1 MCNVRPDPIIPI
13 ITDMTGINQQKRIL
27 VADKISPE
35 GRAFLAGQENLVVDH
50 INDLNESGLCDRI
63 IDYHAVIVRS
73 ATMITAKVIDAATR
87 LEVIGRAGIG
97 VDNIDVDHATSKG
110 IVVLNTPDANVT
122 TTAELTIAHLFSLS
136 RNLPQANRS
145 VKSGEWQRA
154 RFMGVELT
162 NKVLGIIGY
171 GHIGRIVAAKA
182 LALDMQV
189 IAYDPFVTEEMFLA
203 DGVSGVEIDE
213 LVAEADYISLHCPL
227 NDKTRNI
234 MNAGRIGAMKPGAR
248 LLNCARGGLVDETA
262 LYEALE
268 SGHLAGAALD
278 VFSRE
283 PPEGSPLLTLDNIL
297 LTPHLG
303 ASTREAQA
311 ATGMEIAQQICIYL
325 RTGEPINAINL
336 PAVSADELVKLQP
349 YLVLTRRLGKLLGH
363 MIPGSTSQLEVSL
376 FGEAAE
382 RDLRSIAT
390 EGLVGLLSSHMSA
403 EVNRVNAK
411 HIAAQQGLSLI
422 ESRGGEHPDYHSA
435 VSLSARHGELTTRVI
450 GTLFHKKYPRLIRI
464 NDYEIEAVLE
474 GHLLV
479 TRHNDQPGVIAA
491 ISNLL
496 AGERI
501 NISRMQLGI
510 VSGSNKAVA
519 VIGVSTAL
527 KDELMGGLAEIEAIN
542 KVMQVTL

>member
-1 MCNVRPDPIIPI
+1 MDIHLY
-13 ITDMTGINQQKRIL
+13 KRIL

-35 GRAFLAGQENLVVDH
+35 GKAFLEGQKNLSVDH
-50 INDLNESGLCDRI
+50 VTGLDESGLCRI
-63 IDYHAVIVRS
+63 IDDYHAVIVRS
-73 ATMITAKVIDAATR
+73 ATTISAKVIDAAGR

-97 VDNIDVDHATSKG
+97 VDNIDVGYATGKG

-145 VKSGEWQRA
+145 VKAGEWKRA
-154 RFMGVELT
+154 RFIGVELT
-162 NKVLGIIGY
+162 NKVLGIVGY
-171 GHIGRIVAAKA
+171 GHIGRVVAAKA

-189 IAYDPFVTEEMFLA
+189 IAFDPFVTEERFLA
-203 DGVSGVEIDE
+203 DGVTGVEIDE
-213 LVAEADYISLHCPL
+213 LVDEADYISLHCPL
-227 NDKTRNI
+227 NDKTNNI
-234 MNAGRIGAMKPGAR
+234 MNAARLKAMKPGAR
-248 LLNCARGGLVDETA
+248 LINCARGGLVDEAA
-262 LYEALE
+262 LYDALKD
-268 SGHLAGAALD
+268 GPLAGAALD

-283 PPEGSPLLTLDNIL
+283 PPEDSPLLTLDNVL

-303 ASTREAQA
+303 ASTHEAQA

-336 PAVSADELVKLQP
+336 PAVSAEEMVKLQP
-349 YLVLTRRLGKLLGH
+349 YLVLTRRLGTLLGH
-363 MIPGSTSQLEVSL
+363 MIPGSIRQLEVSL

-382 RDLRSIAT
+382 RDMTSIAT
-390 EGLVGLLSSHMSA
+390 EGLVGLLSVHMSA

-411 HIAAQQGLSLI
+411 HIAAQQGLSLV

-435 VSLSARHGELTTRVI
+435 VSLSAQHGEQVIRLI
-450 GTLFHKKYPRLIRI
+450 GTLFNKKHPRLIRI

-496 AGERI
+496 AREQI

-527 KDELMGGLAEIEAIN
+527 TDELMDELAEVEAIN

>member
-1 MCNVRPDPIIPI
+1 M
-13 ITDMTGINQQKRIL
+13 TDLHLQKRVL

-35 GRAFLAGQENLVVDH
+35 GSAFLNEQKNIIVDH
-50 INDLNESGLCDRI
+50 INGLDETALCEKI
-63 IDYHAVIVRS
+63 VDYHAVIVRS
-73 ATMITAKVIDAATR
+73 ATTISAKVIDAAAR

-97 VDNIDVDHATSKG
+97 VDNIDVAHATGKG

-122 TTAELTIAHLFSLS
+122 TAAELTLAHLFSLS
-136 RNLPQANRS
+136 RNLPQANQS
-145 VKSGEWQRA
+145 VKAGEWKRA
-154 RFMGVELT
+154 GFIGVELT
-162 NKVLGIIGY
+162 KKVLGIIGY

-189 IAYDPFVTEEMFLA
+189 IAYDPFVTEERFLA
-203 DGVSGVEIDE
+203 DGVTGVELDE
-213 LVAEADYISLHCPL
+213 LVDESDYVSLHCPL
-227 NDKTRNI
+227 NDQTHNI
-234 MNAGRIGAMKPGAR
+234 MSAARIKAMKPGAR
-248 LLNCARGGLVDETA
+248 LINCARGGLVDEAA
-262 LYEALE
+262 LYEALRD
-268 SGHLAGAALD
+268 GHLAGAALD

-283 PPEGSPLLTLDNIL
+283 PPDDSPLLTLDNVM

-303 ASTREAQA
+303 ASTHEAQA
-311 ATGMEIAQQICIYL
+311 ATGTQIAQHICVYL

-336 PAVSADELVKLQP
+336 PAVSADEMVKLQP
-349 YLVLTRRLGKLLGH
+349 YLVLIRRLGKLLGH
-363 MIPGSTSQLEVSL
+363 LIPVSIRRLEVSL

-382 RDLRSIAT
+382 RDMTSIAT
-390 EGLVGLLSSHMSA
+390 EGLVGLLSVHMSA

-411 HIAAQQGLSLI
+411 HIAVQQGLSLV
-422 ESRGGEHPDYHSA
+422 EARGGEHPDYHLA
-435 VSLSARHGELTTRVI
+435 VSLSVQHGERTTRVI
-450 GTLFHKKYPRLIRI
+450 GTLFDKRHPRLIRI

-510 VSGSNKAVA
+510 VSGSNKAMA

-527 KDELMGGLAEIEAIN
+527 KDELMDELADIEAIN
-542 KVMQVTL
+542 KALQVRL

>member
-1 MCNVRPDPIIPI
+1 MLRDFPILLLMSS
-13 ITDMTGINQQKRIL
+13 TDLHPQKRIL

-35 GRAFLAGQENLVVDH
+35 GGAFLAGQKNITVNH
-50 INDLNESGLCDRI
+50 INSLDEAGLCEKI
-63 IDYHAVIVRS
+63 GDYHAVIVRS
-73 ATMITAKVIDAATR
+73 ATTISAKVIDAAAR

-97 VDNIDVDHATSKG
+97 VDNIDVGYATSKG

-145 VKSGEWQRA
+145 VKSGEWKRA
-154 RFMGVELT
+154 RFIGVELT

-189 IAYDPFVTEEMFLA
+189 IAYDPFVTEERFLA
-203 DGVSGVEIDE
+203 DGVTGVEINE
-213 LVAEADYISLHCPL
+213 MVAEADYISLHCPL

-234 MNAGRIGAMKPGAR
+234 MNADRIKAMKPGAR
-248 LLNCARGGLVDETA
+248 LINCARGGLVDEAA
-262 LYEALE
+262 LYEALKNE
-268 SGHLAGAALD
+268 HLAGAALD

-283 PPEGSPLLTLDNIL
+283 PPEDSPLLTLDNIL

-303 ASTREAQA
+303 ASTLEAQA
-311 ATGMEIAQQICIYL
+311 ATGMEIAQQVCIYL
-325 RTGEPINAINL
+325 KTGEPINAINL

-349 YLVLTRRLGKLLGH
+349 YLVLTRRLGELLGH
-363 MIPGSTSQLEVSL
+363 MIPGSIRQLEVSL

-382 RDLRSIAT
+382 RDMTSIAT
-390 EGLVGLLSSHMSA
+390 EGLVGLLGVHMSA

-411 HIAAQQGLSLI
+411 HIATQQGLTLV
-422 ESRGGEHPDYHSA
+422 EARAGEHPDYHSA
-435 VSLSARHGELTTRVI
+435 VSLSAQHGERVTRVI
-450 GTLFHKKYPRLIRI
+450 GTLFNKKHPRLIRI

-491 ISNLL
+491 ISSLL

-519 VIGVSTAL
+519 VIGVSTPL
-527 KDELMGGLAEIEAIN
+527 KDELMDQLARIEAIN
-542 KVMQVTL
+542 KVMQVSL